1 MKLSKLITLTIL
13 TFTIWS
19 CQKEELF
26 LEPINDLPDNKA
38 VTGRSSLYPS
48 ISLNFNLESSTSK
61 MGGFAGQSMTFFNGY
76 LWLVGGD
83 NGNTPPWTS
92 NSEVWRSPNG
102 IDWKLVTS
110 NLFDERRNHS
120 LIVFKNKMW
129 LIGGINNDG
138 EVLSDIW
145 NTKDGIHWNRINSL
159 NPLLDIG
166 QNSSVVFNDRIYVF
180 RGNGRTNQEVWSTSD
195 GSNWRM
201 ETDNAFPVRSH
212 YKTVVFNGFINVY
225 GGLIRGG
232 ELTNEVWASPDG
244 SYWYQKRP
252 ADAIFDARINHTATV
267 FDGKVWVVGGESWD
281 TSGSRTFYGD
291 IWYSTNMK
299 YWSKYDGKP
308 PFYKGLQSHE
318 SLVYDD
324 KLWVF
329 GGYRP
334 DGSMASILSNN
345 IWSVD

>member
-1 MKLSKLITLTIL
+1 MKLSKLIPLTIL
-13 TFTIWS
+13 TFVIWS

-26 LEPINDLPDNKA
+26 LEPTHTLPEDKA
-38 VTGRSSLYPS
+38 VAGRASLYPS
-48 ISLNFNLESSTSK
+48 VTLDFNLESSNSA
-61 MGGFAGQSMTFFNGY
+61 MGGFAGQSMTLFKGY

-102 IDWKLVTS
+102 KDWKLVTS

-129 LIGGINNDG
+129 LIGGINNAG

-145 NTKDGIHWNRINSL
+145 YTTDGIHWKRINSD

-166 QNSSVVFNDRIYVF
+166 QNSSVVFNDKIYVF
-180 RGNGRTNQEVWSTSD
+180 RGNGRTNQEVWSSSD

-201 ETDNAFPVRSH
+201 ETDNAFPARSH
-212 YKTVVFNGFINVY
+212 YKTVVFNGFIYVY

-232 ELTNEVWASPDG
+232 GLTNEVWASPDG

-267 FDGKVWVVGGESWD
+267 FNRKVWVMGGESWD
-281 TSGSRTFYGD
+281 ASGSRTFYGD

-299 YWSKYDGKP
+299 YWSKYNGKP
-308 PFYKGLQSHE
+308 PFYKGLHSHE
-318 SLVYDD
+318 SLVYND

-334 DGSMASILSNN
+334 DGSMASILTNN

>member
-1 MKLSKLITLTIL
+1 MKTLKLSIAISLIVLIC
-13 TFTIWS
+13 S
-19 CQKEELF
+19 CQKEEL
-26 LEPINDLPDNKA
+26 LPEPADNPLDNKA
-38 VTGRSSLYPS
+38 VSGRASLYPS
-48 ISLNFNLESSTSK
+48 ITLDFNLETSNSQ
-61 MGGFAGQSMTFFNGY
+61 MGGFAGHSITLFNDY

-83 NGNTPPWTS
+83 NSHTPPYTS

-102 IDWKLVTS
+102 KDWKLVTS
-110 NLFDERRNHS
+110 NLFAERRNHS
-120 LIVFKNKMW
+120 LLVFKKKMW
-129 LIGGINNDG
+129 LIGGINNAG

-145 NTKDGIHWNRINSL
+145 NTTDGIHWNRVKSL
-159 NPLLDIG
+159 NPLTEIG
-166 QNSSVVFNDRIYVF
+166 QNSSVVFNDRLYVF
-180 RGNGRTNQEVWSTSD
+180 LGNGREHEQVWSSAD
-195 GSNWRM
+195 GSVWRM

-212 YKTVVFNGFINVY
+212 YKTVVFNGFIYIY

-252 ADAIFDARINHTATV
+252 GTAIFEGRINHTATA
-267 FDGKVWVVGGESWD
+267 FDGKVWVIGGESWD
-281 TSGSRTFYGD
+281 ASGKRTFYGD

-318 SLVYDD
+318 SLVYKD

-334 DGSMASILSNN
+334 DGSMASILTSN
-345 IWSVD
+345 IWSLD